1 MTVLETGTIFSCGT
15 IDVLTV
21 KLKGM
26 YGMKEKSFIGSA
38 IILAVVCLLLHVQC
52 MADAK
57 DDDVGSAVGRLA
69 GKWSGIVD
77 QPGGEISSY
86 TIVMTLE
93 SSGGGTVDYPDL
105 KCGGTLTRIRSEG
118 EYFFYRERIAY
129 GKETCIDGGTMRLK
143 LQDGKLELYWFESAT
158 IARALL
164 TAEKQAVRSE
174 AQPVDC
180 LSCTAAYDQENS
192 ACAMNI
198 SDLKARAKCRD
209 DAVNALRKC
218 LSGCRN

>member
-1 MTVLETGTIFSCGT
+1 MKRVATGF
-15 IDVLTV
+15 L
-21 KLKGM
+21 M
-26 YGMKEKSFIGSA
+26 
-38 IILAVVCLLLHVQC
+38 LLVMISPLLPAQC
-52 MADAK
+52 IADAREAGAMP
-57 DDDVGSAVGRLA
+57 DDSRLA